1 MKTTQRITLLA
12 MILAGAGLA
21 AGCERTDTE
30 RTTSTTVDRTTSQV
44 AANTEA
50 AAKKATSAVGD
61 AAITG
66 SVKAAMI
73 AEPGLKAMQIDVDTV
88 NGVVT
93 LSGSVDS
100 AADKARAVQIA
111 QGVTGVTSVV
121 DRLTTKTTG

>member
-21 AGCERTDTE
+21 AGCERTATE
-30 RTTSTTVDRTTSQV
+30 RTSTTVDRTTSQV

-50 AAKKATSAVGD
+50 AANKATTAIGD

-66 SVKAAMI
+66 SVKTAMI
-73 AEPGLKAMQIDVDTV
+73 AEPGLKAMQIDVDTK

-93 LSGSVDS
+93 LTGTVDS

-111 QGVTGVTSVV
+111 QGVTGVSSVI
-121 DRLTTKTTG
+121 DRLTTKSTG

>member
-21 AGCERTDTE
+21 AGCERTATE
-30 RTTSTTVDRTTSQV
+30 RTSTTVDRTTSQV

-50 AAKKATSAVGD
+50 AANKATTAIGD

-66 SVKAAMI
+66 SVKTAMI
-73 AEPGLKAMQIDVDTV
+73 AEPGLKAMQIDVDTK

-93 LSGSVDS
+93 LTGAVDT

-111 QGVTGVTSVV
+111 QGVTGVSSVI